1 MHTTNYMPFTYGNRR
16 LIEKQRGGRPHR
28 PLPFPLFPFPPFMII
43 KSFNKLMTKL
53 SQACVTIHIG
63 FGSRAAKQR
72 ETSMTSFFYD
82 VINFHSVR
90 QCL

>member
-1 MHTTNYMPFTYGNRR
+1 
-16 LIEKQRGGRPHR
+16 
-28 PLPFPLFPFPPFMII
+28 MII